1 MIRTIQWNLHW
12 AELMCRSREKNYSL
26 LMLAFYNLQRC
37 KRAQRQGRMQ
47 SPHKVRIGRDCLSK
61 NKMPHFPLKHKFPP
75 MILNGNSMLAIL
87 AKISFWLFLYSPR
100 VTWSKWASVYSP
112 ECTMGMIMSLTPH
125 WIVVGL
131 NEK

>member
-1 MIRTIQWNLHW
+1 
-12 AELMCRSREKNYSL
+12 
-26 LMLAFYNLQRC
+26 
-37 KRAQRQGRMQ
+37 
-47 SPHKVRIGRDCLSK
+47 
-61 NKMPHFPLKHKFPP
+61 MPHFPLKHKFPP
-75 MILNGNSMLAIL
+75 MILNGNSSMLAIL

-100 VTWSKWASVYSP
+100 VTRSKWASVYSP